1 MIKLGDI
8 RRKDGSVVMIN
19 DASIGPIEELTIQ
32 IPLEQ
37 YENGQI
43 KSHTGVTVRHINSLL
58 VDGGIYFTAD
68 SPIGFRMDDGS
79 MIEFTEAKLNPLEKK
94 LYADTVY
101 DLTEDEMTKFF
112 NMAHIRNRVFSEDF
126 GANVAKGSYDILSGK
141 MLIEWKK
148 FTLDGSVLPSKQ
160 GKENNI
166 RFYYTINDADIPK
179 DSENQIGSHHKVV
192 TIFDVKASNGAVFNV
207 SSGMKRIVFTVPEAK
222 TPEECANYLKI
233 QNEGKTP
240 VSFAWE
246 LAQPIEIQY
255 EPRRLLTYYKANTL
269 WNNIGEVF

>member
-1 MIKLGDI
+1 MRKIGNI
-8 RRKDGSVVMIN
+8 RREDSSVIMIN
-19 DASIGPIEELTIQ
+19 DASISPIEELTIK

-43 KSHTGVTVRHINSLL
+43 KSHSGVTVRHINSLL

-68 SPIGFRMDDGS
+68 SPIGFIRDEGS
-79 MIEFTEAKLNPLEKK
+79 TIEFMEAKLDPLDKK
-94 LYADTVY
+94 FYTEQVY
-101 DLTEDEMTKFF
+101 ELTEHELTKFL

-141 MLIEWKK
+141 MSIEWKK

-160 GKENNI
+160 GKGDSI
-166 RFYYTINDADIPK
+166 RFYYAIDEADIPK
-179 DSENQIGSHHKVV
+179 DAENQVGSHQKLIG
-192 TIFDVKASNGAVFNV
+192 IFDVKKCNGSVFNV
-207 SSGMKRIVFTVPEAK
+207 SSGMKRIVFTVPEAN
-222 TPEECANYLKI
+222 TPEECARYLAE
-233 QNEGKTP
+233 QYAAGTP

-246 LAQPIEIQY
+246 LANHIERQY